1 MTTNLAELQDLA
13 DVLEDAD
20 FHCEILTLG
29 RFARVLV
36 GENPYCV
43 LAIIDVSTDDDLIQT
58 VSDAQAELTQLALR
72 SRPASIRW
80 DLYVLLH
87 VRTEG
92 GAVQPDLVEAIESD
106 TKYAR
111 KLVRV
116 DIKRARS
123 SVDRALRPFL
133 PIRPAARIE
142 PADPLELLREG
153 LIKHGLDA
161 GLADTALSSF
171 SATGSVTLS

>member
-1 MTTNLAELQDLA
+1 MTNNLAELQDLA

-20 FHCEILTLG
+20 FRCKVVTLG
-29 RFARVLV
+29 RFARILV

-43 LAIIDVSTDDDLIQT
+43 LVVVDASVDDDLRQL

-72 SRPASIRW
+72 SQPASIRW

-92 GAVQPDLVEAIESD
+92 EIIGTDLIEAVESD

-111 KLVRV
+111 KFVRL
-116 DIKRARS
+116 DIKRDRA

-133 PIRPAARIE
+133 PLRSVARVE
-142 PADPLELLREG
+142 PVDPIELLR
-153 LIKHGLDA
+153 A
-161 GLADTALSSF
+161 GLREQDLDPELADSALASF
-171 SATGSVTLS
+171 VKTGSVVLS